1 MHIRAVI
8 NTSPGRTDRLKSLP
22 ILLVR
27 FTFVNARGFGA
38 RLFRTRVTRDDKL
51 FFPSC
56 RIIPRITRP
65 GIRIRHNNGEGVA
78 PERAVKQKYD
88 SSSAV
93 EATLGQR
100 GSARVSPTN
109 ASSSPLK
116 FAQLRH
122 GFVGR

>member
-51 FFPSC
+51 FFHLAASF
-56 RIIPRITRP
+56 
-65 GIRIRHNNGEGVA
+65 
-78 PERAVKQKYD
+78 
-88 SSSAV
+88 
-93 EATLGQR
+93 R
-100 GSARVSPTN
+100 GSRGPEF
-109 ASSSPLK
+109 ASVIITAKAWRRNEL
-116 FAQLRH
+116 
-122 GFVGR
+122 